1 MAVAVCRRVVSPSWS
16 ASYPPTVARRGLRR
30 FFRGLA
36 ALPVS
41 EYSPGCD
48 IAAFN
53 YHIQELGRLGRTE
66 EARRLFDGMPQRDVV
81 TWNSMIA
88 AYSYRGLADEARTL
102 FDSFAGRNIRTW
114 TILVSGYAKGG
125 QIDEARRLFDVMP
138 ERNVVSWNAMI
149 SGYVQNGDITS
160 ARHLFDQMP
169 DRNVVSWNSMITGY
183 CHARLMSEAHELFET
198 MPEKNLVS
206 WTVMISGFVQI
217 EKFREAWDVFLQ
229 MLRKGVR
236 PDQSNFVAATSAV
249 TGLGNL
255 KLLESLRTLAMKAN
269 FEGDVVV
276 GTAILNMYTRYDTR
290 LDLAFRFFEGMPEK
304 NEYSWSTM
312 ISALSQIGRL
322 DDAIS
327 VYDKDPEKSIPSRC
341 AMLTG
346 YAQNGRVHEA
356 RELFERILNPTVVSW
371 NAMIAGYAQNGMM
384 EEAMELFDRMPVRN
398 SITWAAMISGCAQ
411 NGKNEE
417 SLQLLAEL
425 HRRGMLPSHSCLTT
439 SFFACGNI
447 GALEVGRQ
455 VHSLAIKVGSHFNSY
470 VGNALITMYSKC
482 KNLGDVAQVFSRMKV
497 RDTVSWN
504 SLIAGLSQNSM
515 LEDARNAFEQMPHRD
530 VVSWTAMIS
539 AYVQAGQG
547 NEALEIFLRMQRE
560 GIKPNSSTLA
570 GLLSTCAGLGA
581 TKLGRQI
588 HCLAVELGLELDIF
602 VCNALITMYFKC
614 GCVDA
619 FGVFDDMPER
629 DIVSWNSVLAGCA
642 QHGFGK
648 EAIEL
653 FEQMKAEGVLPNH
666 VTFVA
671 VLCACS
677 HAGLVDEGRHYFS
690 SMSSDYGLMPLNGH
704 YACMVDLLGRAGHLC
719 EAENLISDMPIEPDS
734 VVWGALLGACRIH
747 QNAELGRKV
756 AERLFQMEPG
766 NSGNYVLLSNI
777 YASLG
782 MWDEVGKVRKLMRDR
797 GVSKEPGCSWTQ
809 IKNRLQYFVTG
820 DRQHEQIEDMHALL
834 KEFYGKLKANG
845 YLPETSCVLHDI
857 EEEQKENVLL
867 SHSEKLA
874 VAYTLLNTPGGTP
887 IQIIKNLRI
896 CGDCHTFIKFV
907 SKETGRE
914 IDVRDG
920 NRFHH
925 FIDGACSCGDYW

>member
-1 MAVAVCRRVVSPSWS
+1 MAAAVCRRAGSPVWP
-16 ASYPPTVARRGLRR
+16 ASYPPTVVRRGLRR
-30 FFRGLA
+30 FFQGLA
-36 ALPVS
+36 VLPVP
-41 EYSPGCD
+41 EYSPSCD
-48 IAAFN
+48 LAASN
-53 YHIQELGRLGRTE
+53 SHIQELGRLGRTE
-66 EARRLFDGMPQRDVV
+66 EARCLFDGMPQRDVV

-88 AYSYRGLADEARTL
+88 AYSHRGLADEARVL
-102 FDSFAGRNIRTW
+102 FDTFAGRNIRTW

-125 QIDEARRLFDVMP
+125 QIDEARRLFDAMP

-160 ARHLFDQMP
+160 ARHLFEQMP
-169 DRNVVSWNSMITGY
+169 ERNVVSWNSMITGY
-183 CHARLMSEAHELFET
+183 CHARLMSEARELFEM

-217 EKFREAWDVFLQ
+217 QKFGEAWDVFVQ
-229 MLRKGVR
+229 MLSRGVR

-290 LDLAFRFFEGMPEK
+290 LDLAFRFFEGMLEK

-327 VYDKDPEKSIPSRC
+327 VYDKDPEKTIPSRC

-356 RELFERILNPTVVSW
+356 RQLFEQTRNPTVVSW
-371 NAMIAGYAQNGMM
+371 NAMIAGYSQNGMI

-411 NGKNEE
+411 NGKNED

-447 GALEVGRQ
+447 GALEMGRQ
-455 VHSLAIKVGSHFNSY
+455 VHSLAIKVGSHFNSF

-482 KNLGDVAQVFSRMKV
+482 KKF
-497 RDTVSWN
+497 
-504 SLIAGLSQNSM
+504 
-515 LEDARNAFEQMPHRD
+515 
-530 VVSWTAMIS
+530 
-539 AYVQAGQG
+539 
-547 NEALEIFLRMQRE
+547 
-560 GIKPNSSTLA
+560 
-570 GLLSTCAGLGA
+570 
-581 TKLGRQI
+581 GRFG
-588 HCLAVELGLELDIF
+588 HF

-642 QHGFGK
+642 QHGFGR
-648 EAIEL
+648 EAIKV

-677 HAGLVDEGRHYFS
+677 HAGLVDEGRHYFN

-704 YACMVDLLGRAGHLC
+704 YACMVDLLGRAGRLC
-719 EAENLISDMPIEPDS
+719 EAKDLISDMPIEPDS

-766 NSGNYVLLSNI
+766 NSGSYILLSNI

-797 GVSKEPGCSWTQ
+797 GVSKEPGRSWTQ
-809 IKNRLQYFVTG
+809 TKNRLQYFVTG
-820 DRQHEQIEDMHALL
+820 DRQHEQIEEMHALL

-845 YLPETSCVLHDI
+845 YLPETNCVLHDI

-867 SHSEKLA
+867 CHSEKLA
-874 VAYTLLNTPGGTP
+874 VAYSLLNTPSGTP

-896 CGDCHTFIKFV
+896 CGDCHTFIKLYPRKLGERLM
-907 SKETGRE
+907 SGME
-914 IDVRDG
+914 IDSTILLMELAHVEITG
-920 NRFHH
+920 E
-925 FIDGACSCGDYW
+925 